1 MFLDPFYSSHF
12 GSLFIGNVKC
22 ESLGGG
28 GVKLLFK
35 GQQACGSGEVEW
47 CCLWDVTVC
56 GCSHVMVVGF
66 LCVQG
71 LNKGRTE

>member
-28 GVKLLFK
+28 ALNCFLRDSRHVAVERWSGV
-35 GQQACGSGEVEW
+35 ASG
-47 CCLWDVTVC
+47 
-56 GCSHVMVVGF
+56 M
-66 LCVQG
+66 
-71 LNKGRTE
+71 